1 MEETASTTMR
11 AEAFR
16 RLFSDRQ
23 SLRSWFDDSL
33 PRVHSFV
40 YARCGGMDEVAHD
53 IAQETFLEVVR
64 KRDDFDGRSDPLTWV
79 LAIAR
84 HKIADHYRRLYR
96 EKRRQL
102 ELIEEHD
109 PGLESDVSISV
120 DAREA
125 VLAVLQKLPE
135 AQRVVL
141 GLHYLDG
148 LSVKEISKQ
157 FERSE
162 HAVESLLARGRAAFK
177 RIYLD
182 RGERE

>member
-1 MEETASTTMR
+1 MEEAASTTPR
-11 AEAFR
+11 AEEFR
-16 RLFSDRQ
+16 RLFADRQ
-23 SLRSWFDDSL
+23 ALRSWFDDSL

-40 YARCGGMDEVAHD
+40 YARCGGMEEVAKD

-64 KRDDFDGRSDPLTWV
+64 NRNDFDGRSDPLTWV

-84 HKIADHYRRLYR
+84 YKIADHYRRLYR
-96 EKRRQL
+96 ERRRQL

-109 PGLESDVSISV
+109 PEAGSDVASTV
-120 DAREA
+120 DAREE
-125 VLAVLQKLPE
+125 VLAALQQLPE

-141 GLHYLDG
+141 ALHYLDG

-157 FERSE
+157 FGRSE

-177 RIYLD
+177 RVYLD
-182 RGERE
+182 RGERQ